1 MLQSGNDCTLVT
13 FEGRAHGFYNENKH
27 VAMSDYSRT
36 LDYADEFLE
45 ENFWYNK
52 VTINGQ

>member
-1 MLQSGNDCTLVT
+1 MLQFGNDCTLVP

-36 LDYADEFLE
+36 LDYAGEFLE
-45 ENFWYNK
+45 ENFCYNK

>member
-1 MLQSGNDCTLVT
+1 MLQSGNDCTLVP
-13 FEGRAHGFYNENKH
+13 FEGRAHGFYNKNKH

>member
-1 MLQSGNDCTLVT
+1 MLQFGNDCTLVP
-13 FEGRAHGFYNENKH
+13 FEGWGHGFYNKH